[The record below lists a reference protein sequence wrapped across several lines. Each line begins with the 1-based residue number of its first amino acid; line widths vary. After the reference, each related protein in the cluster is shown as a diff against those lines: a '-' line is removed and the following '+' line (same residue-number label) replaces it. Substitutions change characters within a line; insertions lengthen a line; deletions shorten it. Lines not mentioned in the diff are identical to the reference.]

1 MKIARI
7 ETLAVNVAPINN
19 WSFIRVTT
27 DDGLRGIGEMTLNAW
42 EPMQHAFIGML
53 TPMLIGQEAAAAIE
67 RLKVY
72 PHVQGGQAAGSVY
85 SALEQAL
92 CDILARAAGKP
103 LNEWLGKPRRKRVRV
118 YANID

>member
-1 MKIARI
+1 MKIAKS
-7 ETLAVNVAPINN
+7 EALAVNVAPIHN
-19 WSFIRVTT
+19 WSFVRVTT
-27 DDGLRGIGEMTLNAW
+27 AAALQGIGEMTLNAW

-53 TPMLIGQEAAAAIE
+53 TPTLIGQDAAAAIE
-67 RLKVY
+67 RMKVY

-103 LNEWLGKPRRKRVRV
+103 LNEWLGKPR
-118 YANID
+118 